1 MAPAQAFSGAGV
13 SLPAVQRV
21 SSRRID
27 IARPGQ
33 PVPPPLA
40 MMFSLA
46 RGKARILEAPNGEG
60 WFVVH
65 LESTTPG
72 NATGQNGL
80 IQATRTQFQGA
91 LGDEYAAQ
99 FNRAIQAGLKVERDE
114 AKIAQVKRQLQSG
127 HRSNKPRACMI
138 LVVDNYDSFTW
149 NIVRYLRELGA
160 EVRVVRNDEIG
171 VPEALN
177 SGAAGP
183 C

>member
-1 MAPAQAFSGAGV
+1 LANAIVGRINGGMAPAQAFSGAGV

-72 NATGQNGL
+72 NAAGQNGL

-91 LGDEYAAQ
+91 LGDEYASQ

-127 HRSNKPRACMI
+127 QP
-138 LVVDNYDSFTW
+138 VQ
-149 NIVRYLRELGA
+149 
-160 EVRVVRNDEIG
+160 
-171 VPEALN
+171 
-177 SGAAGP
+177 
-183 C
+183 